1 QMNRLKVPI
10 DFDLNYD
17 VPFEMRADVIALVR
31 KFGKA
36 LGWNGIDID
45 SLSTTTISQI
55 EKQLQVTT
63 REKEYVNMEK
73 ILNITVPRR
82 ESFQTDFEWEVC
94 VKLLIL
100 QFPANSYQGEFEG
113 ETDLPMARDNPDVVL
128 KNSIRS
134 LVECK
139 IRNEWGDV
147 VKFDKRVS
155 GEL

>member
-1 QMNRLKVPI
+1 
-10 DFDLNYD
+10 
-17 VPFEMRADVIALVR
+17 FEMRADVMALVR
-31 KFGKA
+31 QVSKA
-36 LGWNGIDID
+36 LGWKAIDIN
-45 SLSTTTISQI
+45 SLSTTTISEI

-73 ILNITVPRR
+73 VLNIGTIPRR

-94 VKLLIL
+94 VKLLLL

-134 LVECK
+134 LIECK
-139 IRNEWGDV
+139 IRNEWGNV
-147 VKFDKRVS
+147 VKYN
-155 GEL
+155 